1 MGFVHKRVVL
11 AGSYAAKGFQ
21 HTVVFG
27 HSFQSPT
34 SEGISPQS
42 DAMSKG
48 KLYGNKDNFR
58 TLKVLIAA
66 KLGNFE
72 LQLVG
77 EHPPADKFPLGIVC
91 FLDDICAEVVQWIQW
106 AEGSLL
112 PTVLGYV
119 LPSVS
124 AASINKKVVD
134 TYKAELFAQLA
145 HLNQI
150 LLTKTYLVGERF
162 SIADISVALD
172 LLPAFQHVL
181 DVAIRKKFGNVTRW
195 FQTILHHHIVKEVV
209 GEVHLCEKVSQF
221 NSKLD
226 YQMYGWRTVFVMK
239 FQVRHSTKYR
249 RGVWRVYR
257 RKMVGSKKNS
267 KSTPK
272 PNKVEMDDDD
282 GELVVAEKTKDP
294 FDVMP
299 KGNFVMDSFK
309 RVYSN
314 EDTATEA
321 IPYFWNNF
329 DADAYS
335 IWFCEYKYP
344 TELTLTFMSCNL
356 ISEFSP
362 NWTHFLS
369 TGMYQRLE
377 KLKKNAFAS
386 MVLFGTDNN
395 SSISGIWIWRGQ
407 DLAFTLSPDWQ
418 VDYESYTWT
427 KLDPKDEK
435 TKKVVNEYLMWEGDF
450 DGKKFN
456 QGKIFK

>member
-1 MGFVHKRVVL
+1 M
-11 AGSYAAKGFQ
+11 
-21 HTVVFG
+21 
-27 HSFQSPT
+27 PT
-34 SEGISPQS
+34 
-42 DAMSKG
+42 G

-66 KLGNFE
+66 KLGNSE

-77 EHPPADKFPLGIVC
+77 EHPPVDKFPLGITPAFEGDVNLFGAESIAVHVAGC
-91 FLDDICAEVVQWIQW
+91 SSGCAEVVQWIQW

-124 AASINKKVVD
+124 AASIDKKVVD

-195 FQTILHHHIVKEVV
+195 FQTVLHHQIVKEVV
-209 GEVHLCEKVSQF
+209 GEVHFCEKVSHF
-221 NSKLD
+221 NSE
-226 YQMYGWRTVFVMK
+226 TFNEI
-239 FQVRHSTKYR
+239 
-249 RGVWRVYR
+249 
-257 RKMVGSKKNS
+257 SKKDS
-267 KSTPK
+267 KPTLKPK
-272 PNKVEMDDDD
+272 EVEMDDDAD
-282 GELVVAEKTKDP
+282 EPVAEKTKDP
-294 FDVMP
+294 LVDMP
-299 KGNFVMDSFK
+299 KENFVMDSFK

-314 EDTATEA
+314 EDTATKA
-321 IPYFWNNF
+321 IPYFWDNF

-356 ISEFSP
+356 IS
-362 NWTHFLS
+362 
-369 TGMYQRLE
+369 GMYQRLE

-407 DLAFTLSPDWQ
+407 DLVFTLSPDWQ
-418 VDYESYTWT
+418 VDYESYMWT
-427 KLDPKDEK
+427 KLDPTDEK
-435 TKKVVNEYLMWEGDF
+435 TKKIVNEYLMWEGDF